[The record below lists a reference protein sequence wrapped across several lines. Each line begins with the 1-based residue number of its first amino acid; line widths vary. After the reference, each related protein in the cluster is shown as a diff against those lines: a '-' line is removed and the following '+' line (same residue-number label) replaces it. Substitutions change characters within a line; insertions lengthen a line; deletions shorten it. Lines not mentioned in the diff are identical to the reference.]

1 MALFTLL
8 LIAAWTLLVM
18 RLFAIGITLSD
29 RTFLIYIT
37 LGALMAL
44 SASPLAEKFI
54 IPYPLGDYGFG
65 YTGALFRVLVRNLT
79 LLAPVIAYLLMG
91 RSYRLVSVADGFA
104 LAFAIG
110 FGFEMTGAV
119 IASSIAA
126 DSLRGMTLFPPWQFT
141 WDANQRLPILGISG
155 DFAIAGAAYAI
166 GLVALIFAAGM
177 RFWHEPRKAI
187 VASCVAFIL
196 VTAHEALWINQII
209 SAGQSVPRAG
219 VAWFF
224 DLVMYRG
231 RLVPLITLAALV
243 YFTLHEL
250 GWAAAAKG
258 EPPPALSRLVEE
270 CQQLI
275 SALLKNGLLGYVN
288 ATEGARRQ
296 RQLDI
301 INAERSRARDDHA
314 LFQSAQ
320 LLDIKL
326 GQSAESSFYG
336 ATEPT
341 TSQLERWIVGIAWSV
356 LGLIVVVMPWLP
368 QWLAAYLWKFPL
380 INIPLAIFQLTIL
393 QAALALTALWWFIQ
407 GPYEAKANWDPEES
421 FRFHGRNAIA
431 YGAMGAA
438 LLVLFQIPLNNF
450 YPPYSTLAFLNRAG
464 FPQFDGAQVGGVIL
478 LVALIA
484 VGAGLKSAAA
494 WRAEASAEEQRTA
507 VVRKSIILANAM
519 IFMWISVKIY
529 MPMLA
534 ALQKTIGPTAFNIF
548 GKFGNV
554 VVAFFTI
561 VIFFAVSLAIGFGL
575 RLVSQRVEEFLLR
588 SAPPQAL
595 ETTSK

>member
-8 LIAAWTLLVM
+8 LMAAWTLLVM
-18 RLFAIGITLSD
+18 RLFAIGVTLSD

-65 YTGALFRVLVRNLT
+65 YTGAWFRVLVRNLT
-79 LLAPVIAYLLMG
+79 LLTPAITYLLM
-91 RSYRLVSVADGFA
+91 RRTYRLVSVADAFG
-104 LAFAIG
+104 LAFATG
-110 FGFEMTGAV
+110 FGFELTGAV
-119 IASSIAA
+119 LASSIAA
-126 DSLRGMTLFPPWQFT
+126 DALRGMTLFPPWQFT

-155 DFAIAGAAYAI
+155 DFAIAGAAYSI
-166 GLVALIFAAGM
+166 GLVALILAAGM
-177 RFWHEPRKAI
+177 RFWREPRKAI
-187 VASCVAFIL
+187 VASCVALIL
-196 VTAHEALWINQII
+196 VSSHEALWMNQII
-209 SAGQSVPRAG
+209 SSGQNVPHAGF
-219 VAWFF
+219 AWFY

-250 GWAAAAKG
+250 RWAAASKG
-258 EPPPALSRLVEE
+258 EPPPAISRLVEE
-270 CQQLI
+270 CQSLV
-275 SALLKNGLLGYVN
+275 SALLKNGLLRYSG
-288 ATEGARRQ
+288 ATESARRQ
-296 RQLDI
+296 RQLDV
-301 INAERSRARDDHA
+301 INAERTSARDDHP

-326 GQSAESSFYG
+326 GQSAASHMTG
-336 ATEPT
+336 AREPAS
-341 TSQLERWIVGIAWSV
+341 SQLERWIVGIAWSA

-380 INIPLAIFQLTIL
+380 VNISLVIFQLTIL
-393 QAALALTALWWFIQ
+393 QAGLALTVLGWFVQ

-421 FRFHGRNAIA
+421 FRFHGRNAIGYA
-431 YGAMGAA
+431 AMGAA

-464 FPQFDGAQVGGVIL
+464 FPQFDGAQVGGLML
-478 LVALIA
+478 LLALIA
-484 VGAGLKSAAA
+484 VGAGLKAAAA

-534 ALQKTIGPTAFNIF
+534 ALQKAIGPTAFNVF

-554 VVAFFTI
+554 VVALFTI
-561 VIFFAVSLAIGFGL
+561 VLFFAVSLAIGYGL

-588 SAPPQAL
+588 SPAREAL

>member
-1 MALFTLL
+1 MALITLL
-8 LIAAWTLLVM
+8 LIAAWTLIVM

-79 LLAPVIAYLLMG
+79 LLTPVITYLLM
-91 RSYRLVSVADGFA
+91 RRTYRLISVADAFA

-110 FGFEMTGAV
+110 FGFELTGAV
-119 IASSIAA
+119 LASSIAA

-141 WDANQRLPILGISG
+141 WDASQRLPILGISG

-166 GLVALIFAAGM
+166 GLVALILAAGM
-177 RFWHEPRKAI
+177 RFWREPRKAI
-187 VASCVAFIL
+187 LASCVALIL
-196 VTAHEALWINQII
+196 VTAHEALWMNQIL
-209 SAGQSVPRAG
+209 SAGQNVPRAG
-219 VAWFF
+219 FAWFF

-231 RLVPLITLAALV
+231 RLVPLISLAALV
-243 YFTLHEL
+243 FFTLHEL
-250 GWAAAAKG
+250 RWAAAATG
-258 EPPPALSRLVEE
+258 ESPPALSRLVEE
-270 CQQLI
+270 CQSLV
-275 SALLKNGLLGYVN
+275 SALLKNGLLSYAN
-288 ATEGARRQ
+288 ATEAARRQ
-296 RQLDI
+296 RQLEI

-326 GQSAESSFYG
+326 GQRAASSMTD
-336 ATEPT
+336 ATKPT

-380 INIPLAIFQLTIL
+380 VNIPLAIFQLTIL
-393 QAALALTALWWFIQ
+393 QVGLALTVLWWFVQ

-431 YGAMGAA
+431 YAAMGVA

-464 FPQFDGAQVGGVIL
+464 FPQFDGAQVGGLML

-484 VGAGLKSAAA
+484 VGTGLKAAAA
-494 WRAEASAEEQRTA
+494 WCAEASAEEQQTA

-519 IFMWISVKIY
+519 IFMWISIKIY

-534 ALQKTIGPTAFNIF
+534 ALQKSIGPTAFNVF

-554 VVAFFTI
+554 IVALLTVI
-561 VIFFAVSLAIGFGL
+561 IFFAISLAIGYGL
-575 RLVSQRVEEFLLR
+575 RLISQRVEEFLLR
-588 SAPPQAL
+588 SPAREAL
-595 ETTSK
+595 ETSSK